1 MKRIEL
7 STKIMATAGPTMEEV
22 EQIEKAIQAGATHF
36 RINMGLRQRDL
47 HKYFRNIRL
56 AARRIGQEVRVLLDM
71 PTSRPR
77 IGKMQPMELS
87 TGDSVFLVSKKEVS
101 SSETH
106 TIPLEGLSQII
117 PFLEVGH
124 RILFRDGKVIFIVK
138 EVLNS
143 NTVLVECIKA
153 TTVLRQLG
161 SSMFPDSNVTY
172 QPLVS
177 ADLAFFEKFVADGLV
192 PDLISLSFASEMKQV
207 QELREV
213 VNSYWKNCEVKII
226 AKIETKQG
234 LNNFDDI
241 LHAADGVMVARGD
254 LLLNV
259 PAYKLPKIQEI
270 LVQKTNAAEKI
281 SIVATEMFEQFAVNG
296 VVNRAELSDIAL
308 AVRQK
313 ADILMLSRE
322 TGNSN
327 YPIETVDLIR
337 KLIQEEQSPNISLW
351 VK

>member
-1 MKRIEL
+1 LERINL
-7 STKIMATAGPTMEEV
+7 NTKIMATAGPTMEEV
-22 EQIEKAIQAGATHF
+22 EQIGKAIQAGATHF

-56 AARRIGQEVRVLLDM
+56 AARRKGQEVKVMLDM

-87 TGDSVFLVSKKEVS
+87 TGDSVFLVSKKEAS
-101 SSETH
+101 SYETR
-106 TIPLEGLSQII
+106 TIPLEGLSKII
-117 PFLEVGH
+117 PCLEVGH
-124 RILFRDGKVIFIVK
+124 RILFRDGKVAFIVK
-138 EVLNS
+138 KILNANS
-143 NTVLVECIKA
+143 VLVECTKA
-153 TTVLRQLG
+153 TTVLRSLG
-161 SSMFPDSNVTY
+161 SSTFPDSNVTY
-172 QPLVS
+172 QPIVSEDLVY
-177 ADLAFFEKFVADGLV
+177 FEKFAADDLV

-207 QELREV
+207 QALREV
-213 VNSYWKNCEVKII
+213 VHSYWKKHNVNII

-234 LNNFDDI
+234 LKNFDDI

-270 LVQKTNAAEKI
+270 IVQKTNSAGKT

-313 ADILMLSRE
+313 ADIIMLPRE

-327 YPIETVDLIR
+327 YPIETIDLIC
-337 KLIQEEQSPNISLW
+337 KLIQEEQSTNVSF
-351 VK
+351 